1 MLGYSVFWIRY
12 CVVRLFCSSHKE
24 LEDVIERDVGLDRYL
39 NESLIWRVLS
49 LYRLRRCHHPIWNLH
64 LFMNNF
70 FSREIYRFMNYGHAQ
85 SVFKWAKKSLDF
97 LILENSFLS
106 TLIHFMTFLYARWRF
121 LLTNHQ
127 KIRET
132 LFMFIIQAT
141 ESKTALN
148 LTILFCRKFSL

>member
-1 MLGYSVFWIRY
+1 M
-12 CVVRLFCSSHKE
+12 
-24 LEDVIERDVGLDRYL
+24 
-39 NESLIWRVLS
+39 LS

-132 LFMFIIQAT
+132 LFTFIIQAT

-148 LTILFCRKFSL
+148 LTILFCRKFFVKLKSSKNSWNFVYIQRAKLLLIWRFSFLRKFSLKDRKKI

>member
-1 MLGYSVFWIRY
+1 M
-12 CVVRLFCSSHKE
+12 
-24 LEDVIERDVGLDRYL
+24 
-39 NESLIWRVLS
+39 LS

-132 LFMFIIQAT
+132 LFMFIIEAT

-148 LTILFCRKFSL
+148 LTILFCRKFFVKLKSSKNSWNFVYIQRAKLLLIWRFSFLRKFSLKDKKMIRKIIK

>member
-1 MLGYSVFWIRY
+1 M
-12 CVVRLFCSSHKE
+12 
-24 LEDVIERDVGLDRYL
+24 
-39 NESLIWRVLS
+39 LS
-49 LYRLRRCHHPIWNLH
+49 LCRLRRCHHPIWNLH

-148 LTILFCRKFSL
+148 LTILFCRKFFVKLKSSKNSWNFVYIQRAKLLLIWRFSFLRKFSLKDKKKIIRKIIK

>member
-1 MLGYSVFWIRY
+1 M
-12 CVVRLFCSSHKE
+12 
-24 LEDVIERDVGLDRYL
+24 
-39 NESLIWRVLS
+39 LS

-148 LTILFCRKFSL
+148 LTILFCRKFFVKLKSSKNSWNFVYIQRAKLLLIWRFSFLRKFSLKDKKKFKKKIIK